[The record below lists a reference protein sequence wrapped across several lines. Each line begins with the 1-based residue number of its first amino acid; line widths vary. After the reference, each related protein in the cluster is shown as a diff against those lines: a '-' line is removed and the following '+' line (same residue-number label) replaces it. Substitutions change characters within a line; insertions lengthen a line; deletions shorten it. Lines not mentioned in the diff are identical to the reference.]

1 MAKHTF
7 YQLDVFTDTPL
18 TGNPLAV
25 FLEPEEF
32 SDATMQAIAREMNLS
47 ETAFVSA
54 SDTATRRVRFF
65 TPAAEIPLAGHPTIG
80 TWWLLAELGALD
92 VPDEGTVRLTQET
105 GAGVLPLDIHL
116 EGGKPTEVAMI
127 QPLPDFGPLV
137 ADRERLGAALG
148 GDGTTVED
156 QPTAQ
161 VVATAFPQL
170 MIPIASLETLQDLPS
185 GGMGGSLASLLREC
199 GTDCAMCYS
208 LDTVDPD
215 ATVHCR
221 MFAPG
226 LGVPEDPAT
235 GSAAGAL
242 ASYLVWH
249 GIVPPHDGVGTVVVE
264 QGLEIGRPSRIR
276 AEIVVGNGGEITEV
290 RVGGQAVTIIT
301 GEVTL

>member
-1 MAKHTF
+1 MSKHTF
-7 YQLDVFTDTPL
+7 HQLDVFTDTPL
-18 TGNPLAV
+18 AGNPLAV
-25 FLEPEEF
+25 FPEAAGF
-32 SDATMQAIAREMNLS
+32 TDTTMQAIAREMNLS
-47 ETAFVSA
+47 ETAFVFD
-54 SDTATRRVRFF
+54 SDKATKRVRFF

-92 VPDEGTVRLTQET
+92 VPQNGTVRLTQET
-105 GAGVLPLDIHL
+105 GAGILPVDIHL
-116 EGGKPTEVAMI
+116 ESGAPTEVAMT
-127 QPLPDFGPLV
+127 QPLPDFGALV
-137 ADRERLGAALG
+137 ADRERLGTALG
-148 GDGTTVED
+148 GSGTTVEE

-161 VVATAFPQL
+161 VVATALPQL
-170 MIPIASLETLQDLPS
+170 MVPIGSLETLQGLPS
-185 GGMGGSLASLLREC
+185 GGMGGSLTAFLREF

-249 GIVPPHDGVGTVVVE
+249 GIVSPHDGVGTVVVE
-264 QGLEIGRPSRIR
+264 QGLEIDRPSRIH
-276 AEIVVGNGGEITEV
+276 AEIAVGHGGEITEV
-290 RVGGQAVTIIT
+290 RVGGRAVTIIT

>member
-1 MAKHTF
+1 MTTHTF
-7 YQLDVFTDTPL
+7 YQLDVFTESPL
-18 TGNPLAV
+18 AGNALAV
-25 FLEPEEF
+25 FPNEEEF

-47 ETAFVSA
+47 ETVFVSA
-54 SDTATRRVRFF
+54 SATATKRIRFF

-92 VPDEGTVRLTQET
+92 LPGEGTVRLTQET
-105 GAGVLPLDIHL
+105 DAGVLPVDIYL
-116 EGGKPTEVAMI
+116 QGGKPTEVAMT
-127 QPLPDFGPLV
+127 QPQPEFGALV
-137 ADRERLGAALG
+137 ADRERLGTALG
-148 GDGTTVED
+148 GDGATVAD

-170 MIPIASLETLQDLPS
+170 MVPIASLETLQGLPS
-185 GGMGGSLASLLREC
+185 GGMGGSLASLLREF
-199 GTDCAMCYS
+199 GTDCAMCYT

-276 AEIVVGNGGEITEV
+276 AEVAVGNGGEITEV